1 MNTFAD
7 MSLDQFQTFIADM
20 TGEPLPEA
28 HRIAAEHAADMVIVL
43 GTISPELRAAVI
55 DGAVASVPAGRER
68 LRTVWHASQR
78 TLRAAIA
85 EDQGVPYPLIQAEA
99 RQRLAID
106 AMATEGLAAAEEAEA
121 ERIRLAQDH
130 GWCTEY
136 ECRHRPTD
144 CAETCCWHCGR
155 PGHRTAFSAAQA
167 AAED

>member
-1 MNTFAD
+1 MNFAD
-7 MSLDQFQTFIADM
+7 MTTDQFQAFITDM
-20 TGEPLPEA
+20 ARPMPEA

-43 GTISPELRAAVI
+43 GAISPELRSAVI

-68 LRTVWHASQR
+68 LRAVWHVSQR

-85 EDQGVPYPLIQAEA
+85 EGQGVPYTLIQAEA

-106 AMATEGLAAAEEAEA
+106 AMASEGLAAAEEAEA
-121 ERIRLAQDH
+121 ERIRLARES

-136 ECRHRPTD
+136 ECRHRPTA

-155 PGHRTAFSAAQA
+155 PNHRTAFSAAQPVD
-167 AAED
+167 E